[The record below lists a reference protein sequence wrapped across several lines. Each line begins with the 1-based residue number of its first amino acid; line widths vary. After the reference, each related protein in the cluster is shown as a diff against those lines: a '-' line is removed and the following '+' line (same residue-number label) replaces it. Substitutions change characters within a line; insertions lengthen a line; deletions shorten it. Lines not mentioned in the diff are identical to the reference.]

1 MEVSVMAAWNVVVCL
16 AMALCIGYM
25 AAGIEERHK
34 DMSTFKKAL
43 ILIALIAIV
52 AIGFKK

>member
-1 MEVSVMAAWNVVVCL
+1 MAAWNVVVCL

-34 DMSTFKKAL
+34 DMSFFKKAL